1 MDSERPLPLGDE
13 AVTITAGTPTPGWTG
28 WRGLGETALVN
39 LMLLALGTVTGIIT
53 ARVLGADG
61 RGALALALS
70 VAGVA
75 TVVAGLGLQQALAYQ
90 VAQSPGRRREAVALA
105 IWLGL
110 AAGGLTAAVVYVC
123 ADLLIDAESA
133 KDATKLA
140 VLTIPASAVGGN
152 LAGIVQGMRAAR
164 PFSLLRLAPA
174 AGYAL
179 LLVVAVAAGWQL
191 SAEKV
196 VALFAAAL
204 LASAALGLYVVRDA
218 WAGTSR
224 PSRGFAVATVRYGLV
239 VNVGSLAWT
248 ANRQLALV
256 VLAAL
261 ASLEDVGLF
270 SVALGYAS
278 PVGAASLALALH
290 TLPDV
295 AAEQD
300 PQAQAAVARRRIR
313 MTILTTL
320 PITAAAVIA
329 APVLL
334 PLAFGDDFKGA
345 VETAQVLAAG
355 QAVLGLSHVLSE
367 ISRGMGRP
375 GLPALAEGLG
385 VALSLIVLPLVV
397 PPYGIVGAAASG
409 TVIFFG
415 VSAVLYAG
423 VSRRLPA
430 PAGLT

>member
-1 MDSERPLPLGDE
+1 L
-13 AVTITAGTPTPGWTG
+13 
-28 WRGLGETALVN
+28 RGLSETALVN
-39 LMLLALGTVTGIIT
+39 LVLLALGAVTGIIT
-53 ARVLGADG
+53 ARVLGPDG

-70 VAGVA
+70 IAGVA

-90 VAQSPGRRREAVALA
+90 VARNPGRRREAVALA
-105 IWLGL
+105 VWMGL
-110 AAGGLTAAVVYVC
+110 VAGGLAAAVVYVF
-123 ADLLIDAESA
+123 AGLFIDADSA
-133 KDATKLA
+133 EDATKLA

-152 LAGIVQGMRAAR
+152 LAGVVQGMRAAR
-164 PFSLLRLAPA
+164 PFSLLRLAPVV
-174 AGYAL
+174 GYAA
-179 LLVVAVAAGWQL
+179 LLVAAVAAGWQL
-191 SAEKV
+191 SAENV
-196 VALFAAAL
+196 VLLFAAAL
-204 LASAALGLYVVRDA
+204 LAAMVLGLYVVRDA
-218 WAGTSR
+218 WTSKSR
-224 PSRGFAVATVRYGLV
+224 PSREFAVATVRYGLV
-239 VNVGSLAWT
+239 VNVGSIAWT

-300 PQAQAAVARRRIR
+300 PRAQAALARRRIR
-313 MTILTTL
+313 MTILITL
-320 PITAAAVIA
+320 PITAAAIIA

-334 PLAFGDDFKGA
+334 PLAFGDDFSEA
-345 VETAQVLAAG
+345 VRTAQVLAGG

-385 VALSLIVLPLVV
+385 VALSLVVLPLVV

-409 TVIFFG
+409 AVIFLG

-423 VSRRLPA
+423 VSRRLP
-430 PAGLT
+430 PRAGLT